1 MVTIIDFEDRYAPEF
16 KRLNAEWLIQ
26 YDLMESHD
34 LEILDNPREWVLD
47 RGGHIFL
54 AVQDGIVV
62 GTSALMKAGE
72 ETFELVKMSVSPRHQ
87 GQGISKKLL
96 EACLIKARELGARK
110 LILFSNSRLL
120 TALSLYSQF
129 GFRHIPVL
137 DSPFVTADV
146 KMELLL

>member
-34 LEILDNPREWVLD
+34 LEILDNPRDWVLD